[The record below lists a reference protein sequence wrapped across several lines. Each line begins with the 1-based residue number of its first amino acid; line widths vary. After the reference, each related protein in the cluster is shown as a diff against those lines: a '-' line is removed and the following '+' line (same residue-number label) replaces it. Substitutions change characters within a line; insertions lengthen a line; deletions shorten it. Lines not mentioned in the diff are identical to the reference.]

1 MHSIVT
7 GPQPATEVKVRGTVR
22 REPRRQVQQA
32 FSAEA
37 VRQLG
42 WRPVVGQFTLF
53 AATPTTSP

>member
-22 REPRRQVQQA
+22 PEPRRQVQQA

-37 VRQLG
+37 AVPLLRRAL
-42 WRPVVGQFTLF
+42 
-53 AATPTTSP
+53 A